1 MISSIF
7 LTLLGGLI
15 FYLHFFS
22 SGGLLIFIHSKYI
35 PLSLFM
41 ATFAIFC
48 GLAGIIYRIKTFRLD
63 SLKLSKTILLIFLF
77 LGGNFINYL
86 FFLIGLIAI
95 FVKFNNDDFEKLI
108 KKSFWRYFLI
118 LVFIVSTIF
127 IPTPG
132 ISVFTASQRY
142 LYNFEVPIENA
153 TKIGE
158 SFGRDTINYDIGDW
172 VASINFMPNL
182 NFYQGKE
189 VNLNGF
195 IFKPQILPE
204 GYFLISRFVI
214 RCCAADATPVGII
227 VKSADWELTY
237 SENTWI
243 NLTGNFEIENF
254 NNQENLIVIPKKITL
269 IEKPANIY
277 IY

>member
-1 MISSIF
+1 M
-7 LTLLGGLI
+7 
-15 FYLHFFS
+15 
-22 SGGLLIFIHSKYI
+22 
-35 PLSLFM
+35 
-41 ATFAIFC
+41 
-48 GLAGIIYRIKTFRLD
+48 
-63 SLKLSKTILLIFLF
+63 
-77 LGGNFINYL
+77 
-86 FFLIGLIAI
+86 
-95 FVKFNNDDFEKLI
+95 
-108 KKSFWRYFLI
+108 
-118 LVFIVSTIF
+118 
-127 IPTPG
+127 
-132 ISVFTASQRY
+132 
-142 LYNFEVPIENA
+142 PIENA